1 MLLKDLLQDIKY
13 TLVGAMGEE
22 MIKSVVT
29 DAREIC
35 DGCLY
40 IALKGETHL
49 QNIRGARATVILQT
63 PPEKKLPYPY
73 VLCEDVRA
81 AMAYIYSRFYEIDY
95 NSLSFIGITGTNGK
109 SSTLTLT
116 AAILR
121 ANGYAVGCIKTGEIS
136 INGRVITDDEYSMTT
151 PDPRMLY
158 KAIRQMQNEG
168 CDHVIMEVSSHSLAL
183 SKVAPIFF
191 DYAIF
196 TGLSPEHLDF
206 HKSMEE
212 YYQAKKKLFSACRCA
227 VINIDDDYGARL
239 YSEINVK
246 KISFGVTG
254 DADAYI
260 DDYENLGFEGHTFK
274 FRLRKKQID
283 MRVPLVG
290 CYNVYNA
297 LASAVVGTDMEIPEY
312 YVRDAIRNT
321 KCIVGRFQILSSMPT
336 VIVDYAHTARA
347 FEAFLHELSK
357 LKNGRSLTVIFG
369 CGGERDKSKRSVMG
383 SLAELYA
390 DRIILTSDNSRS
402 ENPMDIIRDILG
414 GISAKP
420 VCIDTNR
427 AHTVEK
433 SILSAEDD
441 EIIAIIGKGAE
452 KYSIDASGY
461 KKYDEIALIE
471 KALLKRSAKNENK
484 A

>member
-13 TLVGAMGEE
+13 TLVGVTGEE

-35 DGCLY
+35 DDCLY

-49 QNIRGARATVILQT
+49 QDIREARGATVILQT
-63 PPEKKLPYPY
+63 LPEKKLPYPY

-121 ANGYAVGCIKTGEIS
+121 ANGYAVGSIKTGEIS

-212 YYQAKKKLFSACRCA
+212 
-227 VINIDDDYGARL
+227 
-239 YSEINVK
+239 
-246 KISFGVTG
+246 
-254 DADAYI
+254 
-260 DDYENLGFEGHTFK
+260 
-274 FRLRKKQID
+274 
-283 MRVPLVG
+283 
-290 CYNVYNA
+290 
-297 LASAVVGTDMEIPEY
+297 
-312 YVRDAIRNT
+312 
-321 KCIVGRFQILSSMPT
+321 
-336 VIVDYAHTARA
+336 
-347 FEAFLHELSK
+347 
-357 LKNGRSLTVIFG
+357 
-369 CGGERDKSKRSVMG
+369 
-383 SLAELYA
+383 
-390 DRIILTSDNSRS
+390 
-402 ENPMDIIRDILG
+402 
-414 GISAKP
+414 
-420 VCIDTNR
+420 
-427 AHTVEK
+427 
-433 SILSAEDD
+433 
-441 EIIAIIGKGAE
+441 
-452 KYSIDASGY
+452 
-461 KKYDEIALIE
+461 
-471 KALLKRSAKNENK
+471 
-484 A
+484 